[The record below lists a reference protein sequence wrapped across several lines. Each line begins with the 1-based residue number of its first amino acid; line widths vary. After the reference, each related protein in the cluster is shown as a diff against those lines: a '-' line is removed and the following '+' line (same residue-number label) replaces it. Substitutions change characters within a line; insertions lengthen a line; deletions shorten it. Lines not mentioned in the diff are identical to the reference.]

1 MTNKKFIP
9 YEEYIKLATLFD
21 EAVQHLE
28 YCGYGDNYE
37 RECARDDKLPERL
50 EKMSKRIEEIRR
62 LNGG

>member
-1 MTNKKFIP
+1 MTNKKVID
-9 YEEYIKLATLFD
+9 YEEYIKLAELFD

-28 YCGYGDNYE
+28 YTGYGDSYE

-50 EKMSKRIEEIRR
+50 EKMSKRIEEIRK